1 MLSVGIDLI
10 EVERIEGAIARFGE
24 RFLTRVFTA
33 GELEYGRGRPLEL
46 AARFAAKEAAS
57 KALGVGVQHSE
68 GVCWREIE
76 VVSDARGKPSLLLY
90 GRAAQ
95 RAQELELRHIA
106 LSLSHTHEYAVAL
119 VVAE

>member
-1 MLSVGIDLI
+1 MLTAGIDLV

-24 RFLTRVFTA
+24 RFLARVFTV
-33 GELEYGRGRPLEL
+33 GELEYCRGRPLEL

-57 KALGVGVQHSE
+57 KALGVGVQHHE

-76 VVSDARGKPSLLLY
+76 VISDVRGKPSLKLA

-95 RAQELELRHIA
+95 RAEGIGVRSFA
-106 LSLSHTHEYAVAL
+106 LSLSHTHEYAIAL
-119 VVAE
+119 VIAE

>member
-1 MLSVGIDLI
+1 MLTVGVDLI
-10 EVERIEGAIARFGE
+10 EVERIKGAIARFGE

-33 GELEYGRGRPLEL
+33 SELDYCRGRPLEL
-46 AARFAAKEAAS
+46 AARFAAKEATS
-57 KALGVGVQHSE
+57 KALGVGVQHRD

-76 VVSDARGKPSLLLY
+76 VVSDVRGKPSVKLA

-95 RAQELELRHIA
+95 RAEELGLRVFA
-106 LSLSHTHEYAVAL
+106 LSLSHTHQYAIAL

>member
-1 MLSVGIDLI
+1 MLTAGIDLI
-10 EVERIEGAIARFGE
+10 EVERITGAIARFGE
-24 RFLTRVFTA
+24 RFLARVFTA
-33 GELEYGRGRPLEL
+33 DELEYCRGRPLEL

-57 KALGVGVQHSE
+57 KALGVGVQHQE

-76 VVSDARGKPSLLLY
+76 VVSDARGKPSLKLT

-95 RAQELELRHIA
+95 RAEELELRTIA
-106 LSLSHTHEYAVAL
+106 LSLSHTHQYAIAL

>member
-10 EVERIEGAIARFGE
+10 EVERIEEAIARFGE
-24 RFLTRVFTA
+24 RFLKRVYTA
-33 GELEYGRGRPLEL
+33 SELEYCRGRPLEL

-57 KALGVGVQHSE
+57 QALGVGVQHQE

-76 VVSDARGKPSLLLY
+76 VVSDVRGKPSLLLT
-90 GRAAQ
+90 GHAARRAE
-95 RAQELELRHIA
+95 ELGLRRLA
-106 LSLSHTHEYAVAL
+106 LSLSHTHQYAVAM

>member
-1 MLSVGIDLI
+1 MLTTGIDLV

-24 RFLTRVFTA
+24 RFLTRVFTT
-33 GELEYGRGRPLEL
+33 GELEYCRGRPLEL

-57 KALGVGVQHSE
+57 KALGVGVQHQE
-68 GVCWREIE
+68 GICWQEMQ
-76 VVSDARGKPSLLLY
+76 VVSDVRGKPSLKLT

-95 RAQELELRHIA
+95 RAAELGLRTFA
-106 LSLSHTHEYAVAL
+106 LSLSHTHQHAIAL

>member
-1 MLSVGIDLI
+1 MLTAGIDLI

-24 RFLTRVFTA
+24 RFLARVFTG
-33 GELEYGRGRPLEL
+33 GELDYCRGRPLEL

-57 KALGVGVQHSE
+57 KALGVGVQHQE

-76 VVSDARGKPSLLLY
+76 VVSDERGKPSLKLT

-95 RAQELELRHIA
+95 RAEELGVRIMA
-106 LSLSHTHEYAVAL
+106 LSLSHTHQYAIAL
-119 VVAE
+119 VIAE